1 MVQDPL
7 GLELGK
13 QRVAL
18 LVVPRNVEGRGA
30 AGLMF
35 QANYNKRPST
45 TLKTLKSVWQPQ
57 NKLTSNYHCFG
68 RIFLVY
74 LFFGETMEDH
84 KQTALTVCAPC
95 HGPGSWPQPIDPTCK
110 LKRLQQQQD
119 TALPRT
125 GRAAHLFSTKP
136 CLSALWEQL
145 SMYKLLLANVAPY

>member
-45 TLKTLKSVWQPQ
+45 TLKTLKSV
-57 NKLTSNYHCFG
+57 
-68 RIFLVY
+68 
-74 LFFGETMEDH
+74 
-84 KQTALTVCAPC
+84 KQ
-95 HGPGSWPQPIDPTCK
+95 IDK
-110 LKRLQQQQD
+110 
-119 TALPRT
+119 
-125 GRAAHLFSTKP
+125 
-136 CLSALWEQL
+136 
-145 SMYKLLLANVAPY
+145 